1 MALVQA
7 GEAAAVSSDRSLHYH
22 GGYGF
27 SLEYDIQLYF
37 RRARGWANILGD
49 PARERLR
56 LADLLWGA
64 TGGEG

>member
-1 MALVQA
+1 MAT
-7 GEAAAVSSDRSLHYH
+7 DRVLHYH

-49 PARERLR
+49 PAAERLR
-56 LADLLWGA
+56 LADLLWPRAGTEEPA
-64 TGGEG
+64 GGRPSVGR